1 MSSKKQPNLEDL
13 LFFISKKGNRVALSS
28 IVRISPT
35 TIYLNTGSTLNIKDP
50 EDLAQLE
57 TKLVAFEEYK
67 LSKQQADLD
76 AKIAKLTKADIVE
89 HTEVLK
95 DHLTDVTAKATSIIN
110 DVFNTILK
118 QSEQTSERVTSVVN
132 NQISLVETLTTNLNT
147 ATRNISNL
155 SSQMTRLTSNGKD
168 LTSMME
174 AITKTKTEL
183 EGTIKLLKECLD
195 V

>member
-76 AKIAKLTKADIVE
+76 AKIAKLTKADIAE

-95 DHLTDVTAKATSIIN
+95 DHLTDE
-110 DVFNTILK
+110 FNTILK
-118 QSEQTSERVTSVVN
+118 QSEQTSEKVTNVVN
-132 NQISLVETLTTNLNT
+132 NQISLVETLTTN
-147 ATRNISNL
+147 ISSL

>member
-57 TKLVAFEEYK
+57 AKLVAFEEYK

-76 AKIAKLTKADIVE
+76 VKIAKLTKADIIE

-95 DHLTDVTAKATSIIN
+95 DSLT

-118 QSEQTSERVTSVVN
+118 QSEQTSEKVTSVVN
-132 NQISLVETLTTNLNT
+132 NQIGLVETLTTN
-147 ATRNISNL
+147 ISSL
-155 SSQMTRLTSNGKD
+155 SSQMTKLTSNGED

>member
-35 TIYLNTGSTLNIKDP
+35 TIYLNTGATLNIKDP

-57 TKLVAFEEYK
+57 AKLVAFEEYK
-67 LSKQQADLD
+67 LSKQQADLE
-76 AKIAKLTKADIVE
+76 AKIAKLIKADIAE
-89 HTEVLK
+89 HTEALK
-95 DHLTDVTAKATSIIN
+95 EHLTDVTAKATSRIN
-110 DVFNTILK
+110 EVFNTILNK
-118 QSEQTSERVTSVVN
+118 SEQTSEEITGVVN
-132 NQISLVETLTTNLNT
+132 NQTNLVDNLTTNLNT
-147 ATRNISNL
+147 ATRNISSL
-155 SSQMTRLTSNGKD
+155 SSQMTRLTSNGED

-174 AITKTKTEL
+174 AITKTKNEL

>member
-57 TKLVAFEEYK
+57 AKLVAFEEYK

-95 DHLTDVTAKATSIIN
+95 DHLTDV
-110 DVFNTILK
+110 FNTILK
-118 QSEQTSERVTSVVN
+118 QSEQTSEKVTSVVN
-132 NQISLVETLTTNLNT
+132 NQIGLVEILTT
-147 ATRNISNL
+147 NISNL

>member
-35 TIYLNTGSTLNIKDP
+35 TIYLNTGSTLNIKDS

-57 TKLVAFEEYK
+57 AKLVAFEEYK

-95 DHLTDVTAKATSIIN
+95 DHLTDV
-110 DVFNTILK
+110 FNTILK
-118 QSEQTSERVTSVVN
+118 QSEQTSERVSSVVN
-132 NQISLVETLTTNLNT
+132 NQIGLVEILTT
-147 ATRNISNL
+147 NISNL

>member
-95 DHLTDVTAKATSIIN
+95 DHLTDV
-110 DVFNTILK
+110 FNTILK
-118 QSEQTSERVTSVVN
+118 QSEQTSEKVTSVVN

-147 ATRNISNL
+147 ATSNISSL
-155 SSQMTRLTSNGKD
+155 SSQMTRLTSNGED

>member
-35 TIYLNTGSTLNIKDP
+35 TIYLNTGSTLNIKNP

-57 TKLVAFEEYK
+57 AKLVAFEEYK

-95 DHLTDVTAKATSIIN
+95 DHLTDV
-110 DVFNTILK
+110 FNTILK
-118 QSEQTSERVTSVVN
+118 QSEQTSEKITNVVN
-132 NQISLVETLTTNLNT
+132 NQINLVETLTTD
-147 ATRNISNL
+147 IYSL
-155 SSQMTRLTSNGKD
+155 SSQMTRLTSNGED

>member
-57 TKLVAFEEYK
+57 AKLVAFEEYK

-76 AKIAKLTKADIVE
+76 AKIAKLTKADIAE

-95 DHLTDVTAKATSIIN
+95 DHLT

-118 QSEQTSERVTSVVN
+118 QSEQTSEKVTSVVN
-132 NQISLVETLTTNLNT
+132 NQISLVETLTTN
-147 ATRNISNL
+147 ISRL
-155 SSQMTRLTSNGKD
+155 SSQMTRLTSNGED

>member
-95 DHLTDVTAKATSIIN
+95 DHLTDV
-110 DVFNTILK
+110 FNTILK
-118 QSEQTSERVTSVVN
+118 QSEQTSEKVTSVVN
-132 NQISLVETLTTNLNT
+132 HQIGLVETLTTNLNT
-147 ATRNISNL
+147 ATRNSSNL
-155 SSQMTRLTSNGKD
+155 SSQMTRLTSNGED

>member
-1 MSSKKQPNLEDL
+1 MSSKKQLNLEDL
-13 LFFISKKGNRVALSS
+13 LFFISKRGNRVALSS
-28 IVRISPT
+28 IIRISPT

-57 TKLVAFEEYK
+57 AKLVAFEEYK

-76 AKIAKLTKADIVE
+76 AKIAKLTKADIAE

-95 DHLTDVTAKATSIIN
+95 DHLT

-118 QSEQTSERVTSVVN
+118 QSEQTSEKVTSVVN
-132 NQISLVETLTTNLNT
+132 NQIGLVETLTTNLNT
-147 ATRNISNL
+147 ATRNVSSL

>member
-76 AKIAKLTKADIVE
+76 AKIAKLTKADIAE

-95 DHLTDVTAKATSIIN
+95 EHLT

-118 QSEQTSERVTSVVN
+118 QSEQTSEKVTRVVN
-132 NQISLVETLTTNLNT
+132 NQISLVETLTTNIYSLN
-147 ATRNISNL
+147 
-155 SSQMTRLTSNGKD
+155 SQMTKLTSNGED
-168 LTSMME
+168 LASMME

>member
-1 MSSKKQPNLEDL
+1 MSSKKQPNLEEL

-35 TIYLNTGSTLNIKDP
+35 TIYLNTGSKLNITDP

-95 DHLTDVTAKATSIIN
+95 GHLADVTAKAASRIN

-118 QSEQTSERVTSVVN
+118 QSEQTSEKVTRVVN
-132 NQISLVETLTTNLNT
+132 NQIGLVETLTTN
-147 ATRNISNL
+147 ISSL
-155 SSQMTRLTSNGKD
+155 SSQMTRLTSNGED

>member
-1 MSSKKQPNLEDL
+1 MSSEKQPNLEDL

-28 IVRISPT
+28 IIRISPT

-95 DHLTDVTAKATSIIN
+95 DHLTDV
-110 DVFNTILK
+110 FNTILK
-118 QSEQTSERVTSVVN
+118 QSEQTSGKVTSVVN

-155 SSQMTRLTSNGKD
+155 SSQMTRLTSNGED

>member
-35 TIYLNTGSTLNIKDP
+35 TIYLNTGSTLNIKDS

-57 TKLVAFEEYK
+57 AKLVAFEEYK

-76 AKIAKLTKADIVE
+76 AKIAKLTKADIAE

-95 DHLTDVTAKATSIIN
+95 EHLT

-118 QSEQTSERVTSVVN
+118 QSEQTSERVSSVVN

-155 SSQMTRLTSNGKD
+155 SSQMTRLTSNGED

>member
-76 AKIAKLTKADIVE
+76 AKIAKLTKADIAE

-95 DHLTDVTAKATSIIN
+95 DHLT

-118 QSEQTSERVTSVVN
+118 QSEQTSEKVTNVVN
-132 NQISLVETLTTNLNT
+132 NQIGLVETLTTN
-147 ATRNISNL
+147 ISSL
-155 SSQMTRLTSNGKD
+155 SSQMTRLTSNGEN

>member
-35 TIYLNTGSTLNIKDP
+35 TIYLNTGSTLNIKDS

-57 TKLVAFEEYK
+57 AKLVAFEEYK

-95 DHLTDVTAKATSIIN
+95 DHLTDV
-110 DVFNTILK
+110 FNTILK
-118 QSEQTSERVTSVVN
+118 QSEQTSEKVTNVVN
-132 NQISLVETLTTNLNT
+132 NQISLVETLTTN
-147 ATRNISNL
+147 ISNL
-155 SSQMTRLTSNGKD
+155 SSQMIRLTSNGKD

>member
-13 LFFISKKGNRVALSS
+13 LVFISKRGNRVALSS
-28 IVRISPT
+28 IVRLSPT

-76 AKIAKLTKADIVE
+76 AKIAKLTKADIAE

-95 DHLTDVTAKATSIIN
+95 DHLT

-118 QSEQTSERVTSVVN
+118 QSEQTSEKVTSVVN
-132 NQISLVETLTTNLNT
+132 NQISLVETLTTS
-147 ATRNISNL
+147 ISSL
-155 SSQMTRLTSNGKD
+155 SSQMTRLTSNGED

>member
-35 TIYLNTGSTLNIKDP
+35 TIYLNTGSTLNIKDS

-57 TKLVAFEEYK
+57 AKLVAFEEYK

-76 AKIAKLTKADIVE
+76 AKIAKLTKANIAE

-95 DHLTDVTAKATSIIN
+95 DHLT

-118 QSEQTSERVTSVVN
+118 QSEQTSEKVTRVVN
-132 NQISLVETLTTNLNT
+132 NQIGLVETLTTNLNT

>member
-76 AKIAKLTKADIVE
+76 AKIAKLTKADIAE

-95 DHLTDVTAKATSIIN
+95 DHLT

-118 QSEQTSERVTSVVN
+118 QSEQTSEKVTSVVN
-132 NQISLVETLTTNLNT
+132 NQIGLVETLTTN
-147 ATRNISNL
+147 ISSL

>member
-35 TIYLNTGSTLNIKDP
+35 KIYLNTGLTLNITDP

-57 TKLVAFEEYK
+57 TKLVTFEEYK

-76 AKIAKLTKADIVE
+76 AKIAKLTKADIIE

-95 DHLTDVTAKATSIIN
+95 DSLT

-118 QSEQTSERVTSVVN
+118 QSEQTSEKVTSVVN
-132 NQISLVETLTTNLNT
+132 NQIGLVETLTTN
-147 ATRNISNL
+147 ISSL
-155 SSQMTRLTSNGKD
+155 SSQMTRLTSNGED

>member
-35 TIYLNTGSTLNIKDP
+35 TIYLNTGSTLNIKDS

-57 TKLVAFEEYK
+57 AKLVAFEEYK

-95 DHLTDVTAKATSIIN
+95 DHLTN
-110 DVFNTILK
+110 VFNTILK
-118 QSEQTSERVTSVVN
+118 QSEQTSEKVTRVVN
-132 NQISLVETLTTNLNT
+132 NQIGLVETLTTN
-147 ATRNISNL
+147 ISSL

>member
-76 AKIAKLTKADIVE
+76 AKIAKLTKADIAE

-95 DHLTDVTAKATSIIN
+95 EHLT

-118 QSEQTSERVTSVVN
+118 QSEQTSEKVTSVVN

-147 ATRNISNL
+147 ATRNISSL
-155 SSQMTRLTSNGKD
+155 SSQMTRLTSNGED

>member
-28 IVRISPT
+28 IIRISPT

-95 DHLTDVTAKATSIIN
+95 DHLTDV
-110 DVFNTILK
+110 FNTILK
-118 QSEQTSERVTSVVN
+118 QSEQTSEKVTSVVN
-132 NQISLVETLTTNLNT
+132 NQIGLVETLTTN
-147 ATRNISNL
+147 ISSL
-155 SSQMTRLTSNGKD
+155 SSQMTRLTSNGED

>member
-35 TIYLNTGSTLNIKDP
+35 TIYLNTGSTLNIKDS

-57 TKLVAFEEYK
+57 AKLVAFEEYK

-76 AKIAKLTKADIVE
+76 AKIAKLTKADIAE

-95 DHLTDVTAKATSIIN
+95 DHLT

-118 QSEQTSERVTSVVN
+118 QSEQTSERVSSVVN
-132 NQISLVETLTTNLNT
+132 NQIGLVETLTT
-147 ATRNISNL
+147 NISNL
-155 SSQMTRLTSNGKD
+155 SSQMTRLTSNGED

>member
-35 TIYLNTGSTLNIKDP
+35 TIYLNTGSTLNIKDS

-57 TKLVAFEEYK
+57 AKLVAFEEYK

-76 AKIAKLTKADIVE
+76 AKIAKLTKADIAE

-95 DHLTDVTAKATSIIN
+95 EHLT

-118 QSEQTSERVTSVVN
+118 QSEQTSEKVTSVVN
-132 NQISLVETLTTNLNT
+132 NQINLVETLTTNLNT

>member
-35 TIYLNTGSTLNIKDP
+35 TIYLNTGSTLNIKDS

-57 TKLVAFEEYK
+57 AKLVAFEEYK

-95 DHLTDVTAKATSIIN
+95 EHLT

-118 QSEQTSERVTSVVN
+118 QSEQASEKVTNVVN
-132 NQISLVETLTTNLNT
+132 NQIGLVETLTTN
-147 ATRNISNL
+147 ISSL

>member
-1 MSSKKQPNLEDL
+1 MSSKKQSNLEDL
-13 LFFISKKGNRVALSS
+13 LFFISKKGNRIALSS
-28 IVRISPT
+28 IIRISPT
-35 TIYLNTGSTLNIKDP
+35 IIYLNTGSTLNIKDP

-57 TKLVAFEEYK
+57 AKLVAFEEYK

-95 DHLTDVTAKATSIIN
+95 EHLT

-118 QSEQTSERVTSVVN
+118 QSEQTSEKVTNVVN

-147 ATRNISNL
+147 ATRNISSL
-155 SSQMTRLTSNGKD
+155 SSQMTRLTSNGED

-183 EGTIKLLKECLD
+183 EWTIRLLKECLD

>member
-35 TIYLNTGSTLNIKDP
+35 TIYLNTGSTLNIKDS

-57 TKLVAFEEYK
+57 AKLVAFEEYK

-76 AKIAKLTKADIVE
+76 AKIAKLTKVDIAE

-95 DHLTDVTAKATSIIN
+95 EHLT

-118 QSEQTSERVTSVVN
+118 QSEQTSEKVTRVVN
-132 NQISLVETLTTNLNT
+132 NQIGLVETLTTN
-147 ATRNISNL
+147 ISSL
-155 SSQMTRLTSNGKD
+155 CSQMTRLTSNGED

>member
-35 TIYLNTGSTLNIKDP
+35 TIYLNTGSTLNIKDS

-57 TKLVAFEEYK
+57 AKLVAFEEYK

-76 AKIAKLTKADIVE
+76 AKIAKLTKVDIAE

-95 DHLTDVTAKATSIIN
+95 DHLT

-118 QSEQTSERVTSVVN
+118 QSEQTSGKVTSVVN

>member
-95 DHLTDVTAKATSIIN
+95 DHLTDV
-110 DVFNTILK
+110 FNTILK
-118 QSEQTSERVTSVVN
+118 QSEQTSEKVTNVVN
-132 NQISLVETLTTNLNT
+132 NQIGLVEILTTN
-147 ATRNISNL
+147 ISNF
-155 SSQMTRLTSNGKD
+155 SSQMTRLTSNGED

>member
-28 IVRISPT
+28 IIRISPT

-57 TKLVAFEEYK
+57 AKLVAFEEYK

-95 DHLTDVTAKATSIIN
+95 DRLT

-118 QSEQTSERVTSVVN
+118 QSEQTSGKVTSVVN
-132 NQISLVETLTTNLNT
+132 NQISLVETLTTN
-147 ATRNISNL
+147 ISNL
-155 SSQMTRLTSNGKD
+155 SSQMTRLTSNGED

>member
-76 AKIAKLTKADIVE
+76 AKIAKLTKADIAE

-95 DHLTDVTAKATSIIN
+95 DHLT

-118 QSEQTSERVTSVVN
+118 QSEQTSEKVTSVVN
-132 NQISLVETLTTNLNT
+132 NQIGLVETLTTN
-147 ATRNISNL
+147 ISSL
-155 SSQMTRLTSNGKD
+155 SSQMTRLTSNGED

>member
-35 TIYLNTGSTLNIKDP
+35 TIYLNTGSTLNITDP

-57 TKLVAFEEYK
+57 AKLVAFEEYK

-76 AKIAKLTKADIVE
+76 AKIAKLSKADIAE

-95 DHLTDVTAKATSIIN
+95 DHLT

-118 QSEQTSERVTSVVN
+118 QSEQTSEKVTRVVN
-132 NQISLVETLTTNLNT
+132 NQIGLVETLTTN
-147 ATRNISNL
+147 ISSL
-155 SSQMTRLTSNGKD
+155 SSQMTRLTYNGED

>member
-35 TIYLNTGSTLNIKDP
+35 TIYLNTGSTLNIKDS

-57 TKLVAFEEYK
+57 AKLVAFEEYK

-95 DHLTDVTAKATSIIN
+95 NHLT

-118 QSEQTSERVTSVVN
+118 QSEQTSEKVTRVVN
-132 NQISLVETLTTNLNT
+132 NQIGLVETLTTN
-147 ATRNISNL
+147 ISSL
-155 SSQMTRLTSNGKD
+155 SSQMTRLTSNGED

>member
-76 AKIAKLTKADIVE
+76 AKIAKLTKADIIE

-95 DHLTDVTAKATSIIN
+95 DNLT

-118 QSEQTSERVTSVVN
+118 QSEQTSEKVTRVVN
-132 NQISLVETLTTNLNT
+132 NQIGLVETLTTN
-147 ATRNISNL
+147 ISSL
-155 SSQMTRLTSNGKD
+155 SSQMTRLTSNGED

>member
-95 DHLTDVTAKATSIIN
+95 DRLT

-118 QSEQTSERVTSVVN
+118 QSEQTSEKVTNVVN
-132 NQISLVETLTTNLNT
+132 NQIGLVETLTTN
-147 ATRNISNL
+147 ISSL

>member
-76 AKIAKLTKADIVE
+76 AKIAKLTKTDIVE

-95 DHLTDVTAKATSIIN
+95 DSLT

-118 QSEQTSERVTSVVN
+118 QSEQTSEKVTRVVN
-132 NQISLVETLTTNLNT
+132 NQINLVETLTTN
-147 ATRNISNL
+147 ISSL
-155 SSQMTRLTSNGKD
+155 SSQMTRLTSNGED
-168 LTSMME
+168 LTSMLE

>member
-1 MSSKKQPNLEDL
+1 MSSKKQPNLEEL

-35 TIYLNTGSTLNIKDP
+35 TIYLNTGSTLNIKDS

-57 TKLVAFEEYK
+57 AKLVAFEEYK

-76 AKIAKLTKADIVE
+76 AKIAKLTKADIAE

-95 DHLTDVTAKATSIIN
+95 EHLT

-132 NQISLVETLTTNLNT
+132 NQIGLVETLTTN
-147 ATRNISNL
+147 ISSL

>member
-28 IVRISPT
+28 IIRISPT

-57 TKLVAFEEYK
+57 AKLVAFEEYK

-95 DHLTDVTAKATSIIN
+95 DHLTDV
-110 DVFNTILK
+110 FNTILK
-118 QSEQTSERVTSVVN
+118 QSEQTSEKVTRVVN
-132 NQISLVETLTTNLNT
+132 NQIGLVETLTTN
-147 ATRNISNL
+147 ISSL
-155 SSQMTRLTSNGKD
+155 SSQMTRLTSNGED

>member
-1 MSSKKQPNLEDL
+1 MSSKKQPNIEDL

-50 EDLAQLE
+50 EDLAKLE
-57 TKLVAFEEYK
+57 AKLVAFEEYK

-95 DHLTDVTAKATSIIN
+95 DHLTDV
-110 DVFNTILK
+110 FNTILK
-118 QSEQTSERVTSVVN
+118 QSEQTSEKVTRVVN
-132 NQISLVETLTTNLNT
+132 NQIGLVETLTTN
-147 ATRNISNL
+147 ISSL
-155 SSQMTRLTSNGKD
+155 SSQMTRLTSNGAD
-168 LTSMME
+168 LTFMME
-174 AITKTKTEL
+174 AITKTKPDL